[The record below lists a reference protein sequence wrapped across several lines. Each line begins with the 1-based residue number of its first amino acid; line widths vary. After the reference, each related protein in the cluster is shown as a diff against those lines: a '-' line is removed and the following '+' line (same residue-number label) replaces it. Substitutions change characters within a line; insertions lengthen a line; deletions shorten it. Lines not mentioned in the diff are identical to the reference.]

1 MCAPHCPSTGR
12 PSVETSGG
20 DGSLRLAGPCE
31 RRECADLQASPP
43 KPQPALPLNGGL
55 ACSEELPHGEGG
67 GLASQ
72 HGRPMGS
79 TEETLSGGGE
89 EDASRQAA
97 RAAAE
102 QAAALGAAL
111 TRAAQSAAA
120 QGVEVAARAAESA
133 AAREASSA
141 ATELLARF
149 GVATTKAAASAQQQV
164 GAAKA
169 PTRALPQQLD
179 VALEQQAAAQRAVL
193 EATLRAASTQQAAQ
207 QLASQKGEPE
217 GRALPRP
224 QGSPRWRAGSA
235 PAPAHP
241 GVGTCLYPPTVVAQ
255 RAAGQGQQLVA
266 SRVAVQCATA
276 VRSAACSVAV
286 GWQPQSCPPPA
297 PAFVTGGGPDSHTL
311 RCLAAAPP
319 AAAPPARPLAMAQ
332 GRAGEPSP
340 FRGKP
345 PPPVVGEIVEVVE
358 VLGRRSWA
366 WQRARVLKLHGTP
379 PLQMEVEIE
388 IEVEI
393 ERAKVVS

>member
-1 MCAPHCPSTGR
+1 VMAQASVIQRGLVMALRQRCGSCPGCRSADGGADGVCAPHCPSTGR

-67 GLASQ
+67 GLTSQ
-72 HGRPMGS
+72 HGPPMGS
-79 TEETLSGGGE
+79 TEETLSGGG

-102 QAAALGAAL
+102 QA
-111 TRAAQSAAA
+111 
-120 QGVEVAARAAESA
+120 
-133 AAREASSA
+133 
-141 ATELLARF
+141 
-149 GVATTKAAASAQQQV
+149 
-164 GAAKA
+164 
-169 PTRALPQQLD
+169 
-179 VALEQQAAAQRAVL
+179 
-193 EATLRAASTQQAAQ
+193 AAQ